1 MLKIAMM
8 KVRMVDL
15 CMWVY
20 QKGERREVLL
30 RALVLDQ
37 PVREQLV
44 DGSKQGINDDDK
56 SMIGFEAM
64 VYVE

>member
-1 MLKIAMM
+1 
-8 KVRMVDL
+8 
-15 CMWVY
+15 VY
-20 QKGERREVLL
+20 VSLSRRREVLL